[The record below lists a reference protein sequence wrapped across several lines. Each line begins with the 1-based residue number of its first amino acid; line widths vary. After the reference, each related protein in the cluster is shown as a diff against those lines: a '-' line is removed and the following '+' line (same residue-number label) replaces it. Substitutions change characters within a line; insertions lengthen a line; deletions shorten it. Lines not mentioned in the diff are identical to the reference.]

1 MPGRTRAMAMIMP
14 PISWI
19 KRFRKPS
26 LARNRSEGIED
37 MDNTIR
43 IPANM
48 QMICVRFRD
57 WIFAFLYKKGIPASI
72 IKTNITLTMVPYLGL
87 SRSEV
92 TKRANNTKPMQAD
105 ITNCSRKGRYFL
117 GFFISPFMDVIN
129 SS

>member
-1 MPGRTRAMAMIMP
+1 MAIIMP

-48 QMICVRFRD
+48 QTICVRFKIC
-57 WIFAFLYKKGIPASI
+57 IFAFLYKKGIPASI
-72 IKTNITLTMVPYLGL
+72 INTNITLTMVPYLAL
-87 SRSEV
+87 SRRVV

-105 ITNCSRKGRYFL
+105 ITNCSRNGRCFF
-117 GFFISPFMDVIN
+117 GFFIRPFMDVIN